1 MEKLSFVLCHAA
13 INHTPETK
21 ILKNF
26 TPETKI
32 LKNFTPD
39 TKILKNLKCTSELE
53 PINMMSK
60 CKLTNK

>member
-13 INHTPETK
+13 INHTPV
-21 ILKNF
+21 
-26 TPETKI
+26 
-32 LKNFTPD
+32 

>member
-32 LKNFTPD
+32 LKN
-39 TKILKNLKCTSELE
+39 LKCTSELE